1 MLLLMLLLA
10 ADPYQAADIP
20 ATTASQVTHATQA
33 ILAGDLSGAA
43 DELERVVKSYPEYFL
58 AHYDLGLVY
67 EKMDRLSESEQELQ
81 RAKKLNDTL
90 HLGEASVDASLG
102 WVRFRTHDYASAR
115 AETMKSVLSPNFFRL
130 DTLTRRQ
137 VFNNLGTIYTSLRR
151 PCQAQLYNELGSRE
165 LQVPPNGG
173 SSGLLG
179 GWIVVSWAQPADIG
193 LRIQSETKLEGVL
206 RIESESGSANTL
218 SEGTLTLCLGPHS
231 TDRVVEELHI
241 SQVGSHLDM
250 TGTVIEGAK
259 RWSNDRIR
267 AGFDGVR
274 ITGTVDHAGDTMVFL
289 KVL

>member
-20 ATTASQVTHATQA
+20 ATTASQVTHAAQA
-33 ILAGDLSGAA
+33 MLAGDLSGAA

-58 AHYDLGLVY
+58 AHYHLGVVY
-67 EKMDRLSESEQELQ
+67 EKMDRLGESAQELQ
-81 RAKKLNDTL
+81 RAKELNDRL
-90 HLGEASVDASLG
+90 HLGEASVNASLG
-102 WVRFRTHDYASAR
+102 WVRFRTHDYSSAR

-151 PCQAQLYNELGSRE
+151 PCQAQLYNEIGSRE

-206 RIESESGSANTL
+206 RIESGSANTL
-218 SEGTLTLCLGPHS
+218 SEGTLTLCLGPHG

-250 TGTVIEGAK
+250 TGTVIEGAN

-274 ITGTVDHAGDTMVFL
+274 IRGTVDHAGDTMVFL

>member
-10 ADPYQAADIP
+10 ADLYQAADIP
-20 ATTASQVTHATQA
+20 ATTVSQVTHATQA
-33 ILAGDLSGAA
+33 MSAGDLSGAA

-102 WVRFRTHDYASAR
+102 WVRFRTHNYASAR
-115 AETMKSVLSPNFFRL
+115 AETMKSVLSPNFIRL
-130 DTLTRRQ
+130 DTLTRRR
-137 VFNNLGTIYTSLRR
+137 VFNTLGAIHTSLRR

-165 LQVPPNGG
+165 LQAPPNGG

-179 GWIVVSWAQPADIG
+179 SWIVVSWTQPWDTG
-193 LRIQSETKLEGVL
+193 SQFQSETELEGVL
-206 RIESESGSANTL
+206 RIESGSADTFY
-218 SEGTLTLCLGPHS
+218 EGTLALCLGPYL
-231 TDRVVEELHI
+231 TDRVVEKLHI
-241 SQVGSHLDM
+241 SQVGYQLDM
-250 TGTVIEGAK
+250 TGSVIEGAK

-267 AGFDGVR
+267 AGFDGVSIR
-274 ITGTVDHAGDTMVFL
+274 GTVDHARDTMVFS

>member
-1 MLLLMLLLA
+1 MFLLMLLLA
-10 ADPYQAADIP
+10 ADQYQAADIP

-33 ILAGDLSGAA
+33 MLAGDLSGAA

-58 AHYDLGLVY
+58 AHYHLGVVY
-67 EKMDRLSESEQELQ
+67 EKMDRLSESAQELQ
-81 RAKKLNDTL
+81 RAKELNDRL
-90 HLGEASVDASLG
+90 HLGEASVNASLG
-102 WVRFRTHDYASAR
+102 WVRFRTHDYSSAR

-151 PCQAQLYNELGSRE
+151 PCQAQLYNELGTRE
-165 LQVPPNGG
+165 LQAPPNGG

-179 GWIVVSWAQPADIG
+179 GWIVVSWAQP
-193 LRIQSETKLEGVL
+193 SETKLEGIL
-206 RIESESGSANTL
+206 RIESGSTNTS
-218 SEGTLTLCLGPHS
+218 SEGTLTLCVGPQS

-250 TGTVIEGAK
+250 TGTVIEGAN

-267 AGFDGVR
+267 AGFDGVHIR
-274 ITGTVDHAGDTMVFL
+274 GTVGHAGDTMVFL

>member
-10 ADPYQAADIP
+10 ADQYQAADIP

-33 ILAGDLSGAA
+33 VLAGDLSGAA

-58 AHYDLGLVY
+58 AHYELGVVY
-67 EKMDRLSESEQELQ
+67 EKMDRLSESAQELQ
-81 RAKKLNDTL
+81 RAKELNDRL
-90 HLGEASVDASLG
+90 HLGEASVNASLG
-102 WVRFRTHDYASAR
+102 WVRFRTHDYSSAR

-130 DTLTRRQ
+130 DTLARRQ

-165 LQVPPNGG
+165 LQAPPNGG

-179 GWIVVSWAQPADIG
+179 GWIVVSWTQPADIG

-206 RIESESGSANTL
+206 RIESGSASTL

-250 TGTVIEGAK
+250 TGTVIEGAN

-267 AGFDGVR
+267 AGFDGVHIR
-274 ITGTVDHAGDTMVFL
+274 GTLDYARDTMVFL

>member
-33 ILAGDLSGAA
+33 MLAGDLSGAA

-67 EKMDRLSESEQELQ
+67 EKMDRLSESAQELQ
-81 RAKKLNDTL
+81 RAKELNDRL
-90 HLGEASVDASLG
+90 HLGEASVNASLG

-130 DTLTRRQ
+130 DALTRKR
-137 VFNNLGTIYTSLRR
+137 VFNNLGTIYTSLGR

-193 LRIQSETKLEGVL
+193 VRIQSETKLEGVL
-206 RIESESGSANTL
+206 RIESGSANTV
-218 SEGTLTLCLGPHS
+218 SEGTLTLCLGPHG

-250 TGTVIEGAK
+250 TGNVIEGAK

-274 ITGTVDHAGDTMVFL
+274 IRGTVDQAGDTMVFL

>member
-10 ADPYQAADIP
+10 ADLYQSADIP

-33 ILAGDLSGAA
+33 MSAGDLPGAA

-58 AHYDLGLVY
+58 AHYELGVVY
-67 EKMDRLSESEQELQ
+67 EKMDRLGESAQELQ
-81 RAKKLNDTL
+81 RAKELNDRL
-90 HLGEASVDASLG
+90 HLGEASVNASLG
-102 WVRFRTHDYASAR
+102 WVRFRTHDYSSAR

-130 DTLTRRQ
+130 DTLARRRI
-137 VFNNLGTIYTSLRR
+137 FNNLGTIYTSLRQ

-165 LQVPPNGG
+165 LQAPPNGG

-179 GWIVVSWAQPADIG
+179 GWIVVSWTQPADMG
-193 LRIQSETKLEGVL
+193 LRISETKLEGVL
-206 RIESESGSANTL
+206 RIESGSTNTL

-250 TGTVIEGAK
+250 TGTVIEGAN

-267 AGFDGVR
+267 AGFDGVHIR
-274 ITGTVDHAGDTMVFL
+274 GTVDHASDTMVFL

>member
-10 ADPYQAADIP
+10 ADQYQAADIP

-33 ILAGDLSGAA
+33 IAAGDLSGAA

-58 AHYDLGLVY
+58 AHYHLGVVY
-67 EKMDRLSESEQELQ
+67 EKMDRLSESAQELQ
-81 RAKKLNDTL
+81 RAKELNDRL
-90 HLGEASVDASLG
+90 HLGEASVNASLG
-102 WVRFRTHDYASAR
+102 WVRFRTHDYSSAR

-165 LQVPPNGG
+165 LQAPPNGG

-179 GWIVVSWAQPADIG
+179 GWIVVSWAQP
-193 LRIQSETKLEGVL
+193 SETKLEGIL
-206 RIESESGSANTL
+206 RIESGSTNTS
-218 SEGTLTLCLGPHS
+218 SEGTLTLCVGPQS

-250 TGTVIEGAK
+250 TGTVIEGAN

-267 AGFDGVR
+267 AGFDGVHIR
-274 ITGTVDHAGDTMVFL
+274 GTVGHAGDTMVFL